1 MWVIFQL
8 TFSQYPMDWI
18 ESGVSTLQESARTII
33 NEEKNPEF
41 VSLISNGI
49 IGGVGAVLSFLPN
62 IVILFF
68 SILLLETTGYMTR
81 VAYLLDDIQAR
92 GWELMWRG
100 YLFLPLWWL
109 IFALLVEFWLISFL
123 LSFFCVASVG
133 CCASV
138 LC

>member
-41 VSLISNGI
+41 VSLISDGI

-81 VAYLLDDIQAR
+81 VTYLLDGI
-92 GWELMWRG
+92 
-100 YLFLPLWWL
+100 
-109 IFALLVEFWLISFL
+109 
-123 LSFFCVASVG
+123 
-133 CCASV
+133 
-138 LC
+138 